1 LQLNLPV
8 TSVRDLVIHGDD
20 LVIATHGR
28 SFWILD
34 NITPLRQATDVREAG
49 AWLYRPATAVRID
62 NAGFMGTPL
71 PPEEPTAE
79 NPPNGAMI
87 DFFLA
92 NPAEQVKL
100 EIFDARHHLVRSFSS
115 DTPHQAQRPEVPIA
129 ERWLPKPQ
137 IPDKA
142 AGMHRFVWNLA
153 WGAELPDSGEEQE
166 YAAPR
171 GPRAAPGDYEVR
183 LTIDSKNFTQPL
195 HITMDP
201 RSTATPQDLAQQVKL
216 GREIFTKA
224 LDAQK
229 ALSAIRTVQKQL
241 SGLQPKLQQNA
252 DLKASADVA
261 SNELKTIISGASSRD
276 MGLDKANTGLS
287 AALRVVES
295 SDRPVPAQALEVYRE
310 SSVAAKLALAK
321 WNDFKLKRLPELNHQ
336 LEGASLPPLAVA
348 QIEREI
354 EESEAQ

>member
-1 LQLNLPV
+1 
-8 TSVRDLVIHGDD
+8 
-20 LVIATHGR
+20 
-28 SFWILD
+28 
-34 NITPLRQATDVREAG
+34 
-49 AWLYRPATAVRID
+49 
-62 NAGFMGTPL
+62 
-71 PPEEPTAE
+71 
-79 NPPNGAMI
+79 
-87 DFFLA
+87 
-92 NPAEQVKL
+92 
-100 EIFDARHHLVRSFSS
+100 
-115 DTPHQAQRPEVPIA
+115 
-129 ERWLPKPQ
+129 
-137 IPDKA
+137 
-142 AGMHRFVWNLA
+142 
-153 WGAELPDSGEEQE
+153 
-166 YAAPR
+166 
-171 GPRAAPGDYEVR
+171 
-183 LTIDSKNFTQPL
+183 
-195 HITMDP
+195 MDP